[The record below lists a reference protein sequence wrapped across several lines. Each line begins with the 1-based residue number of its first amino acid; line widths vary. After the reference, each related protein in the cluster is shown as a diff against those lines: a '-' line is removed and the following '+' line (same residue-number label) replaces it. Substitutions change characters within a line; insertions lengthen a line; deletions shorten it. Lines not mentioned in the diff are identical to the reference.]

1 MTDQNKKFYLI
12 REDVL
17 PESVKKTLLIKDLLD
32 KNPKLSIFDAVKTY
46 DLSRS
51 AFYKYKDTI
60 FPVDEKT
67 RERNITMMVQVDDK
81 VGLLSRILEFIASE
95 NGSVLTIHQT
105 IPIKDKATITISLN
119 ATNMDLTI
127 NELIEKIETLDYV
140 NQVQL
145 LGMSL

>member
-1 MTDQNKKFYLI
+1 MSEQNKKFYLI

-17 PESVKKTLLIKDLLD
+17 PESVKKTLLIKDMLD
-32 KNPKLSIFDAVKTY
+32 ENPKLSIFDAVKAH

-67 RERNITMMVQVDDK
+67 RERNITMMIQVNDS
-81 VGLLSRILEFIASE
+81 VGLLSQILKFIASE

-105 IPIKDKATITISLN
+105 IPIKDKTTITISLN

-127 NELIEKIETLDYV
+127 NELLEKIKLMDNV
-140 NQVQL
+140 NHVQL

>member
-1 MTDQNKKFYLI
+1 MSDQNKKFFLI

-17 PESVKKTLLIKDLLD
+17 PESVKKTLLIKDLLE
-32 KNPKLSIFDAVKTY
+32 KNPKLSIFDAVKAH

-67 RERNITMMVQVDDK
+67 RERNITIMLQVDDQ
-81 VGLLSRILEFIASE
+81 VGLLSRILEFIARE

-127 NELIEKIETLDYV
+127 NELLENIKSLEHI
-140 NQVQL
+140 NHVQL